1 MQRGNPQQK
10 RSQERLARV
19 MDAAKLELAE
29 KGYSALSIASVC
41 HRAGVKST
49 SIYRYL
55 PNKVSFLPHLMNEFA
70 DTISHQ
76 MNVRGREDHD
86 IKEFLEYM
94 LRDLQTY
101 SGRDQ
106 WILQAQIGMRAE
118 ISMAEQHE
126 VFFDRMGAQI
136 ADALARYCDFDN
148 ALQKH
153 RTGQSIIRV
162 FDCFLMAHGRAEFL
176 NRSNDDALRDNF
188 VEVALSYL
196 KHHGMLKSHSPRNLS
211 LD

>member
-10 RSQERLARV
+10 RSQKRLARV

-29 KGYSALSIASVC
+29 KGYSAFSIASVC
-41 HRAGVKST
+41 DRAEVKST

-70 DTISHQ
+70 DTISQQ
-76 MNVRGREDHD
+76 MNVRVQEDHD
-86 IKEFLEYM
+86 IKKFLDYL

-101 SGRDQ
+101 SAQDH

-126 VFFDRMGAQI
+126 AFFDRMGAQM
-136 ADALARYCDFDN
+136 ADALARYCDFDD
-148 ALQKH
+148 ALQKN
-153 RTGQSIIRV
+153 RVGQSLVRV
-162 FDCFLMAHGRAEFL
+162 FDCFLMAYGRAEFL

-196 KHHGMLKSHSPRNLS
+196 QHHGMLKSHTPPNLS
-211 LD
+211 SD